1 MLSQNTNILFF
12 CETINLGGI
21 PHLYMIAYPLKGIID
36 LDLLS
41 SVKAVT
47 FAENLLEMNE
57 YTFEMVPGL
66 VGRIAELMASID
78 QKLDKVNVAPIPTD
92 DTPELMNVK
101 DLGRYLPSHPAPSTV
116 YSWVN
121 DNTIPYYKQGKTLM
135 FKKSDIDK
143 WLLRTRMKDNT
154 ELMEEAQRY
163 CATHP
168 LGGRRK

>member
-1 MLSQNTNILFF
+1 
-12 CETINLGGI
+12 
-21 PHLYMIAYPLKGIID
+21 
-36 LDLLS
+36 
-41 SVKAVT
+41 
-47 FAENLLEMNE
+47 MNE

-66 VGRIAELMASID
+66 VGRIAELLESID
-78 QKLDKVNVAPIPTD
+78 SKLDKVNVVPIPTD

-135 FKKSDIDK
+135 FKKSEIDK
-143 WLLRTRMKDNT
+143 WLLRTRVKDNT

-168 LGGRRK
+168 LGGRRR

>member
-1 MLSQNTNILFF
+1 
-12 CETINLGGI
+12 
-21 PHLYMIAYPLKGIID
+21 MIEIQSIIVYSD
-36 LDLLS
+36 
-41 SVKAVT
+41 KAPT
-47 FAENLLEMNE
+47 FAEIFPDMNE

-66 VGRIAELMASID
+66 VGRIAELLEGID

-135 FKKSDIDK
+135 FKKSEIDK
-143 WLLRTRMKDNT
+143 WLLRTRVKDNT
-154 ELMEEAQRY
+154 ELMEEAKRY
-163 CATHP
+163 RATHP
-168 LGGRRK
+168 LGGRRR

>member
-1 MLSQNTNILFF
+1 MWNSAIVVRRKQSKNIFEAPTVALALRLPGDHRPW
-12 CETINLGGI
+12 E
-21 PHLYMIAYPLKGIID
+21 
-36 LDLLS
+36 S
-41 SVKAVT
+41 VT
-47 FAENLLEMNE
+47 FAENFPDMNE

-66 VGRIAELMASID
+66 VGRIAELLESID
-78 QKLDKVNVAPIPTD
+78 SKLDKVNVAPIPTD

-135 FKKSDIDK
+135 FKKSEIDK
-143 WLLRTRMKDNT
+143 WLLRTRVKDNT

-168 LGGRRK
+168 IGSRRR

>member
-1 MLSQNTNILFF
+1 MWNSAIVVRRKQSNNIFEAPTVALA
-12 CETINLGGI
+12 IRLPGDHRPWG
-21 PHLYMIAYPLKGIID
+21 
-36 LDLLS
+36 S
-41 SVKAVT
+41 VT
-47 FAENLLEMNE
+47 FAENLSDMNE

-66 VGRIAELMASID
+66 VGRIAELLESID
-78 QKLDKVNVAPIPTD
+78 SKLDKVNVAPIPTD

-101 DLGRYLPSHPAPSTV
+101 DLGRYLPSHPALSTV

-135 FKKSDIDK
+135 FKKSEIDK
-143 WLLRTRMKDNT
+143 WLLRTRVKDST

-168 LGGRRK
+168 IGGRRR

>member
-1 MLSQNTNILFF
+1 MFIS
-12 CETINLGGI
+12 
-21 PHLYMIAYPLKGIID
+21 A
-36 LDLLS
+36 
-41 SVKAVT
+41 KAVT
-47 FAENLLEMNE
+47 FAENYPYMNE

-66 VGRIAELMASID
+66 VGRIAELLESID
-78 QKLDKVNVAPIPTD
+78 SKLDKVNVVPIPTD
-92 DTPELMNVK
+92 DTTELMNVK

-135 FKKSDIDK
+135 FKKSEIDK
-143 WLLRTRMKDNT
+143 WLLRTRVKDNT

-168 LGGRRK
+168 LGGRRR